1 MVKLVKKF
9 VVGDKVFAKVRGY
22 PPWPA
27 KIRKVPESN
36 KKNGKYEVYFY
47 GTGEKGECTLDRIY
61 DYHENKDKYGKPSK
75 AKKFLEGMQEL
86 EQDIDKVE
94 EKTPTITETKEA
106 VADESDHENNQTT
119 TEPSAGVQLDSDV
132 ESTLV
137 IDESDKKKSLKR
149 KSILN
154 SSNSTETPETKKK
167 RGRGKALTTPVT
179 EAGNE
184 SQGEE
189 TPGKEV
195 VSRSGRKIKPKRF
208 ADFSADDEYD
218 LDTIGRGRAKVKHDE
233 HNENV
238 STQANAKKRMSI
250 EKDDKKLIIN
260 ENLNQSEKVK
270 RLRTESQ
277 LVELN
282 NQIKSY
288 LSLEQADTEKCLRA
302 MDDVL
307 GLTIDS
313 LMLKKHSNVVET
325 VKRLRRYI
333 GNLSEWSL
341 SEEAVKNFKQKAQ
354 QIREKAEE
362 MYNKFKVLF
371 IIPDDQSFWQ
381 TFSEQVTQFKEV
393 TKNMPEPTIFG
404 LLVDP
409 TNPESANANDVLSG
423 DEGVT
428 QNDVAKGDLSTDETS
443 SPTSK

>member
-86 EQDIDKVE
+86 EQDIEKVE
-94 EKTPTITETKEA
+94 DKTPTITETKEA

-149 KSILN
+149 KTILN
-154 SSNSTETPETKKK
+154 TSNST
-167 RGRGKALTTPVT
+167 V
-179 EAGNE
+179 N
-184 SQGEE
+184 
-189 TPGKEV
+189 
-195 VSRSGRKIKPKRF
+195 
-208 ADFSADDEYD
+208 
-218 LDTIGRGRAKVKHDE
+218 TIGRGRPKVKHE
-233 HNENV
+233 EPNENV
-238 STQANAKKRMSI
+238 STQSNAKKRMSV

-260 ENLNQSEKVK
+260 ENLNQNEKTK

-277 LVELN
+277 LIELN

-288 LSLEQADTEKCLRA
+288 LSLEQADTDKCLRA

-354 QIREKAEE
+354 QIREKADE
-362 MYNKFKVLF
+362 MYNKFKTLF
-371 IIPDDQSFWQ
+371 IIPDGQSFWQ

-393 TKNMPEPTIFG
+393 TKNMSEPTIFG

-409 TNPESANANDVLSG
+409 TNPESTNANDVLVLSG

-428 QNDVAKGDLSTDETS
+428 QNDVVAKGDLSNDETS